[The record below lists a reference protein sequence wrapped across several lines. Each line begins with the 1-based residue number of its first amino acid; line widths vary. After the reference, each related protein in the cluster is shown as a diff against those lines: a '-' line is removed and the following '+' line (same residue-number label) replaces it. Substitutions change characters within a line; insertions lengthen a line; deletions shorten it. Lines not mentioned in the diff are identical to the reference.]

1 LDSLSF
7 STISMSGS
15 DHEAIVD
22 NFATTIEE
30 LLKMGTIRF
39 DESTGD
45 GREKVILTTQ
55 YAYVLSKLMVDMD
68 VMKDDQE
75 AVLRA
80 IYLSFLIYLNEYLK
94 LPKRLTMALGNDVE
108 KFQDDSE
115 LSRSI
120 KNYVLVLYD
129 IFQKL

>member
-1 LDSLSF
+1 
-7 STISMSGS
+7 MSGS
-15 DHEAIVD
+15 DDEAIVD
-22 NFATTIEE
+22 NFAATIEE
-30 LLKMGTIRF
+30 LLKMGLIRF
-39 DESTGD
+39 DESTGA

-68 VMKDDQE
+68 VVKDDRE

-80 IYLSFLIYLNEYLK
+80 IYYSFLIYLNEYLN

-129 IFQKL
+129 IFQKM

>member
-1 LDSLSF
+1 
-7 STISMSGS
+7 MSGS
-15 DHEAIVD
+15 DDEAIVD
-22 NFATTIEE
+22 NFAATIEE
-30 LLKMGTIRF
+30 LLKMGLIRI
-39 DESTGD
+39 DESTGA

-68 VMKDDQE
+68 VVKDDQE

-80 IYLSFLIYLNEYLK
+80 IYYSFLIYLNEYLN

>member
-1 LDSLSF
+1 
-7 STISMSGS
+7 MSGS
-15 DHEAIVD
+15 DPEAIVD
-22 NFATTIEE
+22 NFAAAIEE
-30 LLKMGTIRF
+30 LLKMGIIKF
-39 DESTGD
+39 DESTG
-45 GREKVILTTQ
+45 GVPERVILTTQ
-55 YAYVLSKLMVDMD
+55 YAYVLSKLMIDMD

-80 IYLSFLIYLNEYLK
+80 IYFSFLIYLNEYLN

-120 KNYVLVLYD
+120 KNYVLVLHD
-129 IFQKL
+129 IFRKM

>member
-1 LDSLSF
+1 
-7 STISMSGS
+7 MSGS
-15 DHEAIVD
+15 DHDAIVD

-55 YAYVLSKLMVDMD
+55 YAYILSKLMVDMD

>member
-1 LDSLSF
+1 
-7 STISMSGS
+7 MSGS
-15 DHEAIVD
+15 DDEATVD
-22 NFATTIEE
+22 NFAATIEE
-30 LLKMGTIRF
+30 LLKMGLIRF
-39 DESTGD
+39 DESTD
-45 GREKVILTTQ
+45 AEREKVVLTTQ

-75 AVLRA
+75 GVLRA
-80 IYLSFLIYLNEYLK
+80 IYYSFLIYLNEYLN
-94 LPKRLTMALGNDVE
+94 LPKRLTMALGNDAE

-129 IFQKL
+129 IFQKM

>member
-1 LDSLSF
+1 
-7 STISMSGS
+7 
-15 DHEAIVD
+15 
-22 NFATTIEE
+22 
-30 LLKMGTIRF
+30 
-39 DESTGD
+39 
-45 GREKVILTTQ
+45 
-55 YAYVLSKLMVDMD
+55 
-68 VMKDDQE
+68 MKDDQE

>member
-1 LDSLSF
+1 
-7 STISMSGS
+7 MSGS
-15 DHEAIVD
+15 DDEATVD
-22 NFATTIEE
+22 NFAATIEE
-30 LLKMGTIRF
+30 LLKMGLIRF
-39 DESTGD
+39 DESTGA

-68 VMKDDQE
+68 VVKDDQE

-80 IYLSFLIYLNEYLK
+80 IYYSFLIYLNEYLN

-120 KNYVLVLYD
+120 KNYVLVLYE
-129 IFQKL
+129 IFQKM